1 MELLTDR
8 VPWVEAVAVQLYDE
22 NMDCRLTPSSH
33 LCELNMRAYSKNA
46 TYFLNWNCQ
55 LLSCCAMRN

>member
-46 TYFLNWNCQ
+46 TYLLN
-55 LLSCCAMRN
+55 